1 MGIDIYVDEIFD
13 ANQKKHQAAFDEA
26 VAEREKASDKAER
39 DRLWKKVSEAYDAMF
54 AVGYLRENYHG
65 GPYVTRYLVREA
77 FEAEEHEVAIPAAVL
92 RERLPA
98 SVMLAIYRDHVVY
111 GEEAGIIML
120 NPDALANI
128 LSEVD
133 QLPSGANEDA
143 LVNQITQSQREQV
156 TRLIATRALSAEAMR
171 FVEFVE
177 QCEAQEARTGRPC
190 MVRASY

>member
-77 FEAEEHEVAIPAAVL
+77 FEVEEHEAAIPAAVL

-98 SVMLAIYRDHVVY
+98 AVMLAIYRDHVVY
-111 GEEAGIIML
+111 
-120 NPDALANI
+120 D
-128 LSEVD
+128 
-133 QLPSGANEDA
+133 
-143 LVNQITQSQREQV
+143 
-156 TRLIATRALSAEAMR
+156 
-171 FVEFVE
+171 
-177 QCEAQEARTGRPC
+177 
-190 MVRASY
+190 

>member
-13 ANQKKHQAAFDEA
+13 PNQKKHQAAFDKA
-26 VAEREKASDKAER
+26 VAEHEKASDKR
-39 DRLWKKVSEAYDAMF
+39 DHLWEKVLEAYDAML

-77 FEAEEHEVAIPAAVL
+77 FEAEEHEAAIPAAVL

-98 SVMLAIYRDHVVY
+98 AVMLAIYRDHVVY
-111 GEEAGIIML
+111 GEEPGIIML
-120 NPDALANI
+120 DPDALANI

-143 LVNQITQSQREQV
+143 LVNRITQSQRVQAA
-156 TRLIATRALSAEAMR
+156 RLISLRDLSPEAMS

-177 QCEAQEARTGRPC
+177 QCEAQEAKTGKPC